1 LYNGKGYY
9 KDYIMGRDFND
20 DCIMGR
26 DYNEECLMGRD
37 YNDDCIMRGGCIKRI
52 VLRGFHNNDCIM
64 MII

>member
-1 LYNGKGYY
+1 
-9 KDYIMGRDFND
+9 MGRDFND